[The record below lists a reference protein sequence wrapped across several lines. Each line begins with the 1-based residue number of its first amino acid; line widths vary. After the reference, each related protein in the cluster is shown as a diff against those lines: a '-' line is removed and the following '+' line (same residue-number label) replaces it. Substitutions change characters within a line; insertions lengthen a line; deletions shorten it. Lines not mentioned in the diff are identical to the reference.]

1 MIKDTSLQMEREVLN
16 QVNKED
22 MYKMHWS
29 DISEH
34 EEFKKGL
41 KKYPKSLHK
50 EENSKTNK
58 KKKHSTFSSVQ
69 LLQKPVLKKPSTT
82 LGELE
87 NSGLLCR
94 RAQRS

>member
-1 MIKDTSLQMEREVLN
+1 MEREVLN

-58 KKKHSTFSSVQ
+58 KKNTVHSVQ
-69 LLQKPVLKKPSTT
+69 FSCCRNQYSRNQAPHSESWRIQVYYAGGPRGVSPPSS
-82 LGELE
+82 EP
-87 NSGLLCR
+87 
-94 RAQRS
+94 